1 MAVFSGVIYVFVLW
15 ITLLTTKTNC
25 KPLLCAPHLVCRYG
39 SGAEQQTVGVVS
51 GLCHE
56 TMQGCTE
63 SFENVRLRV
72 VGSKAIH
79 CRPENQ
85 DLTMS
90 KKTWE
95 DWLWS

>member
-1 MAVFSGVIYVFVLW
+1 MAVFSGVINIFVLW
-15 ITLLTTKTNC
+15 ITLLTRTNC
-25 KPLLCAPHLVCRYG
+25 RPLLCAPHLVCRYG
-39 SGAEQQTVGVVS
+39 PSRMAQEQSNRQLGS
-51 GLCHE
+51 L
-56 TMQGCTE
+56 QGGTK

-90 KKTWE
+90 RKTWE

>member
-1 MAVFSGVIYVFVLW
+1 MDNFIDNKDQLQ
-15 ITLLTTKTNC
+15 T
-25 KPLLCAPHLVCRYG
+25 PLVHPTPRVQVWPLSYG
-39 SGAEQQTVGVVS
+39 AGAEQQTVGVVS

-72 VGSKAIH
+72 VGSKAIP
-79 CRPENQ
+79 CRLENQ

-90 KKTWE
+90 RKTWE
-95 DWLWS
+95 D